1 MAIAT
6 GSPPEN
12 RRACGG
18 QEVMRS
24 LLFVYLLM
32 SLTGFAQAESYADY
46 VARHKR
52 IQKMVNPMNV
62 PVANALNDQ
71 WDANPQYANPNAR
84 VATPGPKKFYI
95 KSSRDDQ
102 GRVTCIPRPR

>member
-1 MAIAT
+1 VLRIFST
-6 GSPPEN
+6 
-12 RRACGG
+12 CL
-18 QEVMRS
+18 
-24 LLFVYLLM
+24 LLF
-32 SLTGFAQAESYADY
+32 LTGAAWAESYADY

-71 WDANPQYANPNAR
+71 WDASPQYANPNNR
-84 VATPGPKKFYI
+84 VSTPGPKKFYI

-102 GRVTCIPRPR
+102 GRVTCVPRPR

>member
-1 MAIAT
+1 MRHIFSLCLLLALT
-6 GSPPEN
+6 GS
-12 RRACGG
+12 AW
-18 QEVMRS
+18 
-24 LLFVYLLM
+24 
-32 SLTGFAQAESYADY
+32 AESYADY

-52 IQKMVNPMNV
+52 VQKMVNPMNV

-71 WDANPQYANPNAR
+71 WNANPEYANPNDR
-84 VATPGPKKFYI
+84 VSTPGPKKFYI

>member
-1 MAIAT
+1 
-6 GSPPEN
+6 
-12 RRACGG
+12 
-18 QEVMRS
+18 MRC
-24 LLFVYLLM
+24 LFIGCLLM
-32 SLTGFAQAESYADY
+32 CLAGLAHAESYADY

-71 WDANPQYANPNAR
+71 WDANPQYANPNNR
-84 VATPGPKKFYI
+84 VSTPGPKKFYI

>member
-1 MAIAT
+1 VLRIFST
-6 GSPPEN
+6 
-12 RRACGG
+12 C
-18 QEVMRS
+18 
-24 LLFVYLLM
+24 LLL
-32 SLTGFAQAESYADY
+32 SLTHAAWAESYSDY

-71 WDANPQYANPNAR
+71 WDPNPEYANPNNR
-84 VATPGPKKFYI
+84 VSTPGPKKFYI

-102 GRVTCIPRPR
+102 GRVTCIPRSR

>member
-1 MAIAT
+1 M
-6 GSPPEN
+6 
-12 RRACGG
+12 RRVFYLCLLL
-18 QEVMRS
+18 S
-24 LLFVYLLM
+24 LPGAAW
-32 SLTGFAQAESYADY
+32 SESYADY

-71 WDANPQYANPNAR
+71 WDANPQYANPNNR
-84 VATPGPKKFYI
+84 VSTPGPKKFYI

>member
-1 MAIAT
+1 
-6 GSPPEN
+6 
-12 RRACGG
+12 
-18 QEVMRS
+18 MRYIFS
-24 LLFVYLLM
+24 LCLLL
-32 SLTGFAQAESYADY
+32 SLTGATWAESYADY

-71 WDANPQYANPNAR
+71 WDANPEYANPNDR
-84 VATPGPKKFYI
+84 VSTPGPKKFYI

-102 GRVTCIPRPR
+102 GRVTCVPRPK